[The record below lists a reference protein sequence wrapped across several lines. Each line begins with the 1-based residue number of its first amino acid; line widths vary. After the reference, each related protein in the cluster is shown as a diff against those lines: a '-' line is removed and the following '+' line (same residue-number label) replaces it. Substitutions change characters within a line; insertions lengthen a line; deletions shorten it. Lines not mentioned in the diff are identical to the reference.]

1 MKLYTGEIL
10 FQPLDEEILLC
21 LIDKF
26 FGRYPNWMYEETKKE
41 NLKKL
46 FVTDEFDK
54 KHKLINIKTSNNY
67 EHIKSSLKNQY
78 KIDEV
83 VHEKHEQF
91 KSFIQYLLKIDHKE
105 RPNAEM
111 ALNHE
116 FFNINFD
123 D

>member
-1 MKLYTGEIL
+1 MELYTGEIL
-10 FQPLDEEILLC
+10 FQTLDEEILLC

-26 FGRYPNWMYEETKKE
+26 CGRYSNWIYEETKKE

-54 KHKLINIKTSNNY
+54 EHKLINIKISNNY
-67 EHIKSSLKNQY
+67 ENIKRCLKNQF

-83 VHEKHEQF
+83 VHEKYEQF
-91 KSFIQYLLKIDHKE
+91 KSFIQYLLKIDPKE
-105 RPNAEM
+105 RPSAEM